1 MKLTESKL
9 RNIIRE
15 ELQRLT
21 EIDDTRMLSK
31 LMSDLQRHPAVDQ
44 VDKNRIG
51 DIIVIADG
59 RDFRVNL
66 KDQDP
71 IDRAPSAADPEN
83 WKVKV
88 REKGG
93 GLSGYVNSRTLG
105 QTWGYSD
112 LKDFVV
118 NAIQQATTQR

>member
-1 MKLTESKL
+1 MKLTETKL

-21 EIDDTRMLSK
+21 EIDETRMLSK
-31 LMSDLQRHPAVDQ
+31 LMSDLQKHPAVEK

-51 DIIVIADG
+51 DIIVKAGGKDL
-59 RDFRVNL
+59 RVSM
-66 KDQDP
+66 KDEDP
-71 IDRAPSAADPEN
+71 IDRPPSAADPEN

-93 GLSGYVNSRTLG
+93 GLGGFVMSQHLG
-105 QTWGYSD
+105 RTWGYPD
-112 LKDFVV
+112 LKNFVED
-118 NAIQQATTQR
+118 AIEQATQR